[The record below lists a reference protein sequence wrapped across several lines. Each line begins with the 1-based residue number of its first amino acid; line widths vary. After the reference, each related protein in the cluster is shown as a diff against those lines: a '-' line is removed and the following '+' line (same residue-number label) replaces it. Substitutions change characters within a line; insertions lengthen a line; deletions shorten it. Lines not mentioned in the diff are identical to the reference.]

1 MTVDQFVQA
10 LVSGA
15 LLGTVYAAL
24 AVGLS
29 LVLGVLGIINIAHSA
44 LLILAS
50 LMTWQL
56 VNAWGLDPFLALVVI
71 VALLFVLGGGIER
84 TVVRRLARESDLTVL
99 LVFFG
104 LMVIVES
111 IAILRFSTDTYSV
124 SMGYL
129 AGTVPVG
136 PANVPIPRLVG
147 AGLTL
152 VVMLGL
158 HLFLTRTLTGTA
170 IRAIAQNR
178 DVASMVGIRVSRLR
192 AYVFAGGV
200 ALAGFG
206 GVVLSFNVPFS
217 PQQHVRWLAW
227 AFLLVI
233 VGGLG
238 SVLNTLLAGLLLGVA
253 EALAGAIVPFRYV
266 YLAVYALLVVALVVR
281 NQGLRST
288 ATRTV

>member
-1 MTVDQFVQA
+1 MTLDQFVQA

-24 AVGLS
+24 ALGLS
-29 LVLGVLGIINIAHSA
+29 LVLGVLGIINVAHSA
-44 LLILAS
+44 LLIFAS

-56 VNAWGLDPFLALVVI
+56 VNAWGLDPFLALVV
-71 VALLFVLGGGIER
+71 VVVLLFAVGGGIER
-84 TVVRRLARESDLTVL
+84 TLVRKLARESDLTVL

-111 IAILRFSTDTYSV
+111 VAILRFSTDTYSV
-124 SMGYL
+124 SPGYL
-129 AGTVPVG
+129 AGTVSLG

-152 VVMLGL
+152 ALMVGL

-178 DVASMVGIRVSRLR
+178 DVASLVGIRVSRLR

-217 PQQHVRWLAW
+217 PQEHVRWLAW

-238 SVLNTLLAGLLLGVA
+238 SVLNTLLAGLLLGIA
-253 EALAGAIVPFRYV
+253 ESLAGTIIPFRYV

-281 NQGLRST
+281 NQGLRGT